1 MLNILARLCA
11 FRPFRLATASLAL
24 LLLAGCGTPQ
34 RLNIPVWEEA
44 PLPEAVEIP
53 HGQGRIWQV
62 DFPGQEPSYL
72 FGTIHVS
79 DPRVFNLPKAAEE
92 AFAKAHIAA
101 FEAANDDNPEDSVV
115 KTYFELPK
123 DTDLEEVIGS
133 ETYDRMMGLFLF
145 QVLKFERLDRMQPWV
160 IWMLVGGQE
169 ITVDVRQQK
178 DKPVL
183 DDWLQT
189 RAADDGKEVVALE
202 TAIQQ
207 WSIFSDMPMEDQVS
221 MLRSAIDHYNGP
233 RTKVER
239 IRLYLDGDLAVRQAL
254 WDRFLSSMDPAVAQ
268 RFNERLV
275 TGRNRSMTERLVALF
290 ARGSTFVAVGAMHL
304 PGEEGIL
311 SLLERRGYT
320 VTRLQ

>member
-11 FRPFRLATASLAL
+11 FRPFRLAAASLAV

-79 DPRVFNLPKAAEE
+79 DPRVFNLPNAAEE
-92 AFAKAHIAA
+92 AFAKARIAA

-207 WSIFSDMPMEDQVS
+207 WSIFSDMPMETWS
-221 MLRSAIDHYNGP
+221 SIGMSEKMPSTTTTGRAPRWSAYAFTWTAIWRSARPSGTAFSAAWTP
-233 RTKVER
+233 PSPS
-239 IRLYLDGDLAVRQAL
+239 A
-254 WDRFLSSMDPAVAQ
+254 
-268 RFNERLV
+268 
-275 TGRNRSMTERLVALF
+275 
-290 ARGSTFVAVGAMHL
+290 STSAW
-304 PGEEGIL
+304 
-311 SLLERRGYT
+311 
-320 VTRLQ
+320 